1 MKIKI
6 CNICGS
12 TDSGKKYT
20 CSHVTLDNYAPY
32 TLEIDQN
39 SLGQVI
45 ADKTD
50 KLKVNHPPSLF
61 LSYGAQKFNSRV
73 V

>member
-6 CNICGS
+6 CNICGAI
-12 TDSGKKYT
+12 DSGKKYT
-20 CSHVTLDNYAPY
+20 CSHVTFPNYAPY

-45 ADKTD
+45 AGKTD
-50 KLKVNHPPSLF
+50 KLKVK
-61 LSYGAQKFNSRV
+61 LSKDGRKD
-73 V
+73 